1 MIKISS
7 NNIPEAE
14 LIHFA
19 KTLLNKLHTEC
30 AAKVVI
36 AGEGT
41 RFVNLQD
48 RSSLFSFQM
57 EITPYNCKAIYVL
70 SEQATDYTS
79 EYQTY
84 FKKYQLV

>member
-19 KTLLNKLHTEC
+19 KTLLNKLHTPC
-30 AAKVVI
+30 IAKVVI
-36 AGEGT
+36 GGEGI
-41 RFVNLQD
+41 RFINIEDSEQ
-48 RSSLFSFQM
+48 FSFQM
-57 EITPYNCKAIYVL
+57 EITPFNCKAVDVY
-70 SEQATDYTS
+70 SEQATDYTN